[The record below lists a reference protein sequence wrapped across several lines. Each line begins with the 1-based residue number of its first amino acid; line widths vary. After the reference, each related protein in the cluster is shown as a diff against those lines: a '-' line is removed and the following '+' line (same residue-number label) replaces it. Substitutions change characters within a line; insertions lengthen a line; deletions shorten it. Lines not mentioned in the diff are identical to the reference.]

1 MSPGRPMSN
10 ANASTNF
17 NAVTAVRHASA
28 DTTPR
33 DVQAALTDHPLHDRA
48 QTRRIEATALAS
60 APAHALMDRAGL
72 ATARLAQALAPHVR
86 RIVALAGPGN
96 NGGDALMAA
105 WYLHR
110 HLQPCGVDVQVL
122 MVGDRTRWPADA
134 AQAWQ
139 QVQAAGLTVH
149 ADLAAIAHADL
160 LLDGLLGVGGTRAPD
175 GLMAEVIQAANASGL
190 PILAIDV
197 PSGLD
202 ADTGRPWG
210 KSAIRATWTVSL
222 LTLKPGLFT
231 AEGRDLAGS
240 VWHCDL
246 GCAPADAPAAWL
258 GAAATP
264 PRPGLPARRHAQH
277 KGSFGDVFVVGGAS
291 GMVGAARLAARAAL
305 TAGAG
310 RVYVSPL
317 IDPAD
322 GGAAAELVSFGA
334 VPELMMRPCV
344 WLEDAAV
351 MQRSTLV
358 CGCGGGTAVAAA
370 LPPLLLSSRRLVLD
384 ADALNAI
391 AADSELQARL
401 AARQALGAVTI
412 LTPHPLEAARLL
424 GTSTT
429 DVQADRLRAA
439 KTLSERFGVL
449 VVLKGSGTVVAGPG
463 RQAWINASGNA
474 MLATPGSGD
483 VLAGWMGGLWSQSI
497 GLSDEAGWNC
507 ARLAVWTHGRAA
519 DDRLAGRHGHAAGP
533 LLASH
538 LIDAMAGVGA

>member
-1 MSPGRPMSN
+1 MLPGRPMSN
-10 ANASTNF
+10 ANA
-17 NAVTAVRHASA
+17 NANTRSVTAVRHASA
-28 DTTPR
+28 DTTPHA
-33 DVQAALTDHPLHDRA
+33 VPAAVTDRPLHDRA
-48 QTRRIEATALAS
+48 LTRRIEATALAS
-60 APAHALMDRAGL
+60 EPAHALMDRAGL
-72 ATARLAQALAPHVR
+72 ATARLALALAPHVR

-105 WYLHR
+105 LHLHR
-110 HLQPCGVDVQVL
+110 RLKPCGVDVQVL
-122 MVGDRTRWPADA
+122 MVGDRTRLPTDA
-134 AQAWQ
+134 AHAWQ
-139 QVQAAGLTVH
+139 QVQAAGLPVH
-149 ADLAAIAHADL
+149 SDLAAMAHAEL
-160 LLDGLLGVGGTRAPD
+160 LLDGLLGLGGKRAPD
-175 GLMAEVIQAANASGL
+175 GLMAEVIQAANAIGH

-202 ADTGRPWG
+202 ADTGSPWG
-210 KSAIRATWTVSL
+210 ESAIRATWTISL

-231 AEGRDLAGS
+231 ADGRDLAGT

-246 GCAPADAPAAWL
+246 GCANAVAPTAWL
-258 GAAATP
+258 GAAAAP
-264 PRPGLPARRHAQH
+264 PLPGLPMRRHAQH

-317 IDPAD
+317 VDPAD
-322 GGAAAELVSFGA
+322 GHAAAELASFGA
-334 VPELMMRPCV
+334 APELMMRPRV
-344 WLEDAAV
+344 WLDDPAV
-351 MQRSTLV
+351 MHRSTFV
-358 CGCGGGTAVAAA
+358 CGCGGGTAVGGAG
-370 LPPLLLSSRRLVLD
+370 PPRRVSARRLVLD

-391 AADSELQARL
+391 AIDAELQAQL
-401 AARQALGAVTI
+401 AARQQRGAVTV

-424 GTSTT
+424 GTSTP

-439 KTLSERFGVL
+439 TALSERFGVV

-463 RQAWINASGNA
+463 RQPWLNASGNA

-483 VLAGWMGGLWSQSI
+483 VLAGWLGGLWAQTF

-519 DDRLAGRHGHAAGP
+519 DEQLAGRHGHAAGP